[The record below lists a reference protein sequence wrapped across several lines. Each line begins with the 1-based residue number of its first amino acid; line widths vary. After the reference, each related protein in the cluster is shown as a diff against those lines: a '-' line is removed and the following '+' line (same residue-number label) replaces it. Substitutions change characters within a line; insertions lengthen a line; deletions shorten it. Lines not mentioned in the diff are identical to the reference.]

1 MNAQSTPKPLPAFQA
16 LGCEGGMCLEG
27 DLVLAT
33 AAAALADLLAKLPS
47 GGSLA
52 VDLTGIRG
60 SDSAGLA
67 VLVEW
72 RAEAGRRGVH
82 LRLCHPPVGLRA
94 LARLSDLDAE
104 LFA

>member
-1 MNAQSTPKPLPAFQA
+1 
-16 LGCEGGMCLEG
+16 MCLEG

-33 AAAALADLLAKLPS
+33 AAGALTELLAALPAS
-47 GGSLA
+47 GSLA
-52 VDLTGIRG
+52 VDLAGVRG

-82 LRLCHPPVGLRA
+82 LRLCHPPPGLQA